1 MICSARARVRVRASL
16 ESKEW
21 WVART
26 LVAANISS
34 ARPLRCHRAGHRTDE
49 VQIVSRG
56 QGLVPIGP
64 RVGDV
69 PAAVLRRARLNE
81 PWR

>member
-1 MICSARARVRVRASL
+1 MLHARVRVRAQV
-16 ESKEW
+16 EYKEW

-64 RVGDV
+64 SVGDI